1 MKVQDKADSNDMI
14 KRPDAADLKETGRFY
29 LQVGYNELFAMGQAA
44 WAGAK
49 YYPTEKRKKKVDQS
63 ISIIDNV
70 GNIVKSLDTKK
81 DDVKIEAKGE
91 EITSI
96 IQYIVDE
103 AKKEKIEIEQLWLDK
118 IPDVILVEELK
129 KKYNYEIKKNVINPV
144 IGEYDDPDNQQQN
157 LLTLPISTDGNA
169 IVFGSGGSGK
179 ELMLQSI
186 VYSTITT
193 HDSSEVNFY
202 ILDFGAETLTVFRKA
217 PHVGEVL
224 LATDNEKIENL
235 FKMVTKIIEDR
246 KKLFVDYNGSYDFY
260 INHGGKQIPLI
271 IVMIN
276 NVEAFLETY
285 SDYEEILGQITRD
298 CLKYG
303 VCFIFSTNGPN
314 TVRYRIRQNFRQ
326 NVVLQFNDPS
336 DYASVLPGVR
346 KKEPSKVYGRGMID
360 LGGIYEFQTAY
371 PYKEEKMTDYIKVI
385 CNKLSDICSTK
396 AKKVPILPEVVNLEE
411 VESALGSMR
420 TIPVGI
426 EKDSLEVA
434 TVNLKD
440 AYIYNITGEDVTS
453 LPGFL
458 HGVAKA
464 VTKVQNTQCI
474 ILDALSALSTESIN
488 DEGIFYDSGKCD
500 TMIAKLTE
508 IVEAK
513 KVNNTPDEVV
523 CMIIGMNSLF
533 QKMSSIEKGNLTMLI
548 QNSANLGT
556 LKFITVDTIDNI
568 KSISYEVWYKS
579 NIDLSQGIWIGN
591 GIANQFTLKVTTN
604 ARILRAEIDP
614 KFGYIIKKGKATLI
628 KLISNE

>member
-1 MKVQDKADSNDMI
+1 M
-14 KRPDAADLKETGRFY
+14 
-29 LQVGYNELFAMGQAA
+29 
-44 WAGAK
+44 
-49 YYPTEKRKKKVDQS
+49 
-63 ISIIDNV
+63 
-70 GNIVKSLDTKK
+70 
-81 DDVKIEAKGE
+81 
-91 EITSI
+91 
-96 IQYIVDE
+96 
-103 AKKEKIEIEQLWLDK
+103 
-118 IPDVILVEELK
+118 
-129 KKYNYEIKKNVINPV
+129 
-144 IGEYDDPDNQQQN
+144 
-157 LLTLPISTDGNA
+157 TLPISTDGNA

-202 ILDFGAETLTVFRKA
+202 ILDFGAETMTMFRKA

-235 FKMVTKIIEDR
+235 FKMIVKTIEDR

-276 NVEAFLETY
+276 NVEAFVETY
-285 SDYEEILGQITRD
+285 SDYEEILGQVTRD

-346 KKEPSKVYGRGMID
+346 KKEPSKVYGRGMMD

-371 PYKEEKMTDYIKVI
+371 PYKEEKLTDYIKVI
-385 CNKLSDICSTK
+385 CNKLSDICQTK
-396 AKKVPILPEVVNLEE
+396 AKKVPILPEVVNQEA
-411 VESALGSMR
+411 VEAALGSIR

-426 EKDSLEVA
+426 EKESLEIA
-434 TVNLKD
+434 TIDLNSS
-440 AYIYNITGEDVTS
+440 YIYNITGEDISS

-458 HGVAKA
+458 HGFAK
-464 VTKVQNTQCI
+464 VTAKVPNTQVLV
-474 ILDALSALSTESIN
+474 LDAISALSNEKITEENIS
-488 DEGIFYDSGKCD
+488 YDSGKCD
-500 TMIAKLTE
+500 SLITKLTE
-508 IVEAK
+508 LVEAK
-513 KVNNTPDEVV
+513 NANNTPDMIV
-523 CMIIGMNSLF
+523 CMFVGMNSLF
-533 QKMSSIEKGNLTMLI
+533 QKLSSIEKGNLTMLI

-556 LKFITVDTIDNI
+556 LKFVMIDTIDGI
-568 KSISYEVWYKS
+568 KSTSYDPWFKS
-579 NIDLSQGIWIGN
+579 NADLSEGVWIGN

-604 ARILRAEIDP
+604 ARVLRTEIEP
-614 KFGYIIKKGKATLI
+614 NFGYVIKKGKATLI
-628 KLISNE
+628 KFLSNE